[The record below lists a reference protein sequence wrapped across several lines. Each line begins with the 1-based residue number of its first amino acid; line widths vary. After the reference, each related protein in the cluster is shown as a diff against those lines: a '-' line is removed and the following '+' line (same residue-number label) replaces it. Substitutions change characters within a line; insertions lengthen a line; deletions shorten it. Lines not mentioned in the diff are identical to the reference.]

1 MCGAVTS
8 FLVDFMTF
16 FVAKKKKN
24 SEGIIF
30 FTVDYTEPFFINDIN
45 HTIIE
50 ILIEL
55 FIPHQNLLIYSIIF
69 FLIRNF

>member
-1 MCGAVTS
+1 MCGAVTL

-16 FVAKKKKN
+16 LLQKN

-30 FTVDYTEPFFINDIN
+30 FTVDYTKPFFINDIN

-55 FIPHQNLLIYSIIF
+55 FIPHQNLLIY
-69 FLIRNF
+69 